1 MLQLVLESLTSADE
15 SSALRFLSY
24 ISVRSAAALVT
35 SFVVC
40 VLAGPRF
47 IAAIKRAKVGQ
58 HIRKVTGDNSVD
70 LHEMHAGKTGTP
82 TMGGILMLGSILI
95 SVGLFGN
102 WSEPALWVSFA
113 MLLGFGALGFVDDYR
128 KFTGKR
134 SEGLT
139 SKEKIIG
146 QIALGGAFAMIM
158 MQFFPDLST
167 YAYGGAKG
175 ADFLAFPFFKDV
187 VLTLGILYIPFAI
200 LVLTASSNAVNLT
213 DGLDGLAAGVSAVC
227 AMCLAVVA
235 YLAGRA
241 DAAEYLIIPFI
252 KGGGEIT
259 VILSAL
265 VGSCFGFLWFNSH
278 PAQIFMG
285 DTGSMMIGGLLG
297 SAALIIKQ
305 EFLLMIIG
313 GIFVAEAMSV
323 ILQVGSV
330 KLRGRRIFK
339 MSPLHHHFER
349 SGVPESKIIVRF
361 WLVSALLALA
371 GLSTLK
377 LR

>member
-1 MLQLVLESLTSADE
+1 M
-15 SSALRFLSY
+15 
-24 ISVRSAAALVT
+24 
-35 SFVVC
+35 
-40 VLAGPRF
+40 
-47 IAAIKRAKVGQ
+47 
-58 HIRKVTGDNSVD
+58 
-70 LHEMHAGKTGTP
+70 
-82 TMGGILMLGSILI
+82 
-95 SVGLFGN
+95 
-102 WSEPALWVSFA
+102 
-113 MLLGFGALGFVDDYR
+113 
-128 KFTGKR
+128 
-134 SEGLT
+134 
-139 SKEKIIG
+139 
-146 QIALGGAFAMIM
+146 
-158 MQFFPDLST
+158 
-167 YAYGGAKG
+167 
-175 ADFLAFPFFKDV
+175 
-187 VLTLGILYIPFAI
+187 
-200 LVLTASSNAVNLT
+200 
-213 DGLDGLAAGVSAVC
+213 
-227 AMCLAVVA
+227 VA

-241 DAAEYLIIPFI
+241 DAAEYLIIPFV
-252 KGGGEIT
+252 KGSGEIT